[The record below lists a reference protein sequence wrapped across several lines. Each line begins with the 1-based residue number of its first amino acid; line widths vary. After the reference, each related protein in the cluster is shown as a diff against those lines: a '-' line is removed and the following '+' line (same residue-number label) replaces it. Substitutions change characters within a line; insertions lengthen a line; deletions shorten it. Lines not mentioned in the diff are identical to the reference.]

1 MARATQTPPEDSQL
15 APNGLS
21 RDMMDKVNAG
31 ALAKRVFWPATI
43 IMAAFIGWVL
53 SVPDT
58 AQEIFSDL
66 QAKVIGYFGWYYV
79 ALVAFFVIFALYVG
93 FSRLGDV
100 KIGND
105 DDEPDFSF
113 MTWLSFLFAA
123 GMGIGLVFYGA
134 SEPLMH
140 YINPRPGVSG
150 NDAQVAQAA
159 MSQSFL
165 HWGLHPWAIYVI
177 VGLALAYATHRQGL
191 PLSIRYALKPIFG
204 KRVEGSWGDT
214 IDVIALVGTLF
225 GVATSMG
232 LGVMQIASGLGYM
245 NIDANTQLGYITIIG
260 VLTVVTLIS
269 VVTGLEKGMKILS
282 NGNLILAAIV
292 CIFVLI
298 AGPTIFIFRE
308 FVASIGSYMQNFIA
322 LTFNTLALYGD
333 EGQQFQ
339 AAWTTFYWG
348 WWISWSPFVGMF
360 IARVSKGRTV
370 REFVLGVLLAP
381 SLISF
386 FWFTVMGGSA
396 LYRQLFQ
403 GGGLLEA
410 DGSADAENIL
420 FRMLENLPAS
430 GALIVGAVLLI
441 IVFFVTSADSGA
453 LVLGMISTHGSPEPK
468 TWIRVFWTIVAGFA
482 AVALL
487 LAGGTESLSTI
498 QTVAILTALPFSVV
512 ILLMCASLFKTLHYE
527 HQLIVRAQRR
537 QARQE
542 ITHAVSNHVADN
554 IDEMVASEVKSSVT
568 QAVEEKVEAAVDAAV
583 ADVVEEKVE
592 AAVEGAVADVVDEK
606 VEAAVEDAVADVD
619 ARVDKVVSQ
628 VNLNMAAIEQ
638 ISDTQAQRILSAE
651 DIAHDKVA
659 KSVQTEKQPKF
670 QAPWKKH

>member
-1 MARATQTPPEDSQL
+1 MARDIKAPPGDAGL
-15 APNGLS
+15 TPNGLS
-21 RDMMDKVNAG
+21 QEMMDKVEAG
-31 ALAKRVFWPATI
+31 SLAKRVFWPAAI

-53 SVPDT
+53 LFPTS
-58 AQEIFSDL
+58 AQEIFSNL
-66 QAKVIGYFGWYYV
+66 QTQVIGYFGWYYV

-105 DDEPDFSF
+105 DDEPDFGF

-140 YINPRPGVSG
+140 YVNPRPGVSG

-204 KRVEGSWGDT
+204 KKVEGGWGDA
-214 IDVIALVGTLF
+214 IDVVALVGTLF

-232 LGVMQIASGLGYM
+232 LGVMQIAAGLGYM
-245 NIDANTQLGYITIIG
+245 NIDANTQLGYVIIIA
-260 VLTVVTLIS
+260 VLTVVTLVS
-269 VVTGLEKGMKILS
+269 VVTGLEKGMKWLS

-292 CIFVLI
+292 CLFVLV

-308 FVASIGSYMQNFIA
+308 FVAAIGNYAQNFIS

-333 EGQQFQ
+333 EGQKFQ
-339 AAWTTFYWG
+339 ASWTTFYWG

-396 LYRQLFQ
+396 LYQELFTDKPS
-403 GGGLLEA
+403 LLEA
-410 DGSADAENIL
+410 DGSAVAEHIL
-420 FRMLENLPAS
+420 FNMLSNMPGS
-430 GALIVGAVLLI
+430 VALIAGSVLLI
-441 IVFFVTSADSGA
+441 IIFFVTSADSGA

-468 TWIRVFWTIVAGFA
+468 TWIRVFWTLVAGA
-482 AVALL
+482 ASVALL
-487 LAGGTESLSTI
+487 LAGGAESLTTI

-512 ILLMCASLFKTLHYE
+512 ILLMCASLTKTLRHE
-527 HQLIVRAQRR
+527 HQLIVRGQRR

-542 ITHAVSNHVADN
+542 IERAVHSRVTDN
-554 IDEMVASEVKSSVT
+554 IDEMVATEVKSSVSSVVD
-568 QAVEEKVEAAVDAAV
+568 ARVEAAVDEAV
-583 ADVVEEKVE
+583 AEMVEERVE
-592 AAVEGAVADVVDEK
+592 AAVS
-606 VEAAVEDAVADVD
+606 DVD
-619 ARVDKVVSQ
+619 SRVDRVVNQ
-628 VNLNMAAIEQ
+628 VNLHSVAIEQ
-638 ISDTQAQRILSAE
+638 MTDTQAQRSLTQEEVEA
-651 DIAHDKVA
+651 DRVA
-659 KSVQTEKQPKF
+659 KKPSAS
-670 QAPWKKH
+670 APWKKK

>member
-1 MARATQTPPEDSQL
+1 MARDIKAPPGDAGL

-21 RDMMDKVNAG
+21 QEMMDKVEAG
-31 ALAKRVFWPATI
+31 SLAKRVFWPAAI

-53 SVPDT
+53 LFPTS
-58 AQEIFSDL
+58 AQEIFSNL
-66 QAKVIGYFGWYYV
+66 QTQVIGYFGWYYV

-105 DDEPDFSF
+105 DDEPDFGF

-140 YINPRPGVSG
+140 YVNPRPGVSG

-204 KRVEGSWGDT
+204 KKVEGGWGDA
-214 IDVIALVGTLF
+214 IDVVALVGTLF

-232 LGVMQIASGLGYM
+232 LGVMQIAAGLGYI
-245 NIDANTQLGYITIIG
+245 NIDANTQLGYVIIIA
-260 VLTVVTLIS
+260 VLTVVTLVS
-269 VVTGLEKGMKILS
+269 VVTGLEKGMKWLS
-282 NGNLILAAIV
+282 NGNLILAAVV
-292 CIFVLI
+292 CLFVLV

-308 FVASIGSYMQNFIA
+308 FVSAIGNYAQNFIS

-333 EGQQFQ
+333 EGQKFQ
-339 AAWTTFYWG
+339 ATWTTFYWG

-396 LYRQLFQ
+396 LYQELFTDKPS
-403 GGGLLEA
+403 LLEA
-410 DGSADAENIL
+410 DGSAVAEHIL
-420 FRMLENLPAS
+420 FNMLGNMPGS
-430 GALIVGAVLLI
+430 VALTIGSVLLI
-441 IVFFVTSADSGA
+441 IIFFVTSADSGA

-468 TWIRVFWTIVAGFA
+468 TWIRVFWTLVAGA
-482 AVALL
+482 ASVALL
-487 LAGGTESLSTI
+487 LAGGAESLTTI

-512 ILLMCASLFKTLHYE
+512 ILLMCASLTKTLRHE
-527 HQLIVRAQRR
+527 HQLIVRGQRR

-542 ITHAVSNHVADN
+542 IERAVHSRVSDN
-554 IDEMVASEVKSSVT
+554 IDEMVATEVKSSVLSVVD
-568 QAVEEKVEAAVDAAV
+568 ARVEAAVDEAV
-583 ADVVEEKVE
+583 AEMVEERVE
-592 AAVEGAVADVVDEK
+592 AAVS
-606 VEAAVEDAVADVD
+606 DVD
-619 ARVDKVVSQ
+619 SRVDRVVNQ
-628 VNLNMAAIEQ
+628 VNLHSVAIEQ
-638 ISDTQAQRILSAE
+638 MTDTQAQRSFTQEEVEA
-651 DIAHDKVA
+651 DRAA
-659 KSVQTEKQPKF
+659 KKPGTS
-670 QAPWKKH
+670 APWKK

>member
-1 MARATQTPPEDSQL
+1 MALDAKTPPGADSTRVVS
-15 APNGLS
+15 NGLS
-21 RDMMDKVNAG
+21 PEMMDKVNSG
-31 ALAKRVFWPATI
+31 SLARRVFWPATV
-43 IMAAFIGWVL
+43 IMVAFIGWVL
-53 SVPDT
+53 LMPDT

-66 QAKVIGYFGWYYV
+66 QSKVIGYFGWYYV

-100 KIGND
+100 KIGHD

-113 MTWLSFLFAA
+113 LTWLSFLFAA

-140 YINPRPGVSG
+140 YVSPRPGVTG
-150 NDAQVAQAA
+150 NEAQVAQAA

-191 PLSIRYALKPIFG
+191 PLSMRYALKPIFG
-204 KRVEGSWGDT
+204 KKIEGGWGDT
-214 IDVIALVGTLF
+214 IDVVALVGTLF

-232 LGVMQIASGLGYM
+232 LGVMQIAAGLGYM
-245 NIDANTQLGYITIIG
+245 NIDANTQLGYVLIIA

-282 NGNLILAAIV
+282 NSNLMLAAII

-298 AGPTIFIFRE
+298 AGPTLFIFRE
-308 FVASIGSYMQNFIA
+308 FVASIGAYAQNFIS

-370 REFVLGVLLAP
+370 REFVLGVLLVP

-396 LYRQLFQ
+396 LYNELFTDNPT
-403 GGGLLEA
+403 LLEE
-410 DGSADAENIL
+410 DGSAVAENIL
-420 FRMLENLPAS
+420 FNMLGNLP
-430 GALIVGAVLLI
+430 GGTALIIGCVLLI

-468 TWIRVFWTIVAGFA
+468 TWIRVFWTLVAGFA

-487 LAGGTESLSTI
+487 LAGGSESLSTI

-512 ILLMCASLFKTLHYE
+512 ILLMCASLGRTLSEE
-527 HQLIVRAQRR
+527 HRLIVRAQRR
-537 QARQE
+537 QTRRE
-542 ITHAVSNHVADN
+542 IERAVSNN
-554 IDEMVASEVKSSVT
+554 IDEMVASEVKSSVGK
-568 QAVEEKVEAAVDAAV
+568 AVDARVEAAVDAAV
-583 ADVVEEKVE
+583 
-592 AAVEGAVADVVDEK
+592 
-606 VEAAVEDAVADVD
+606 EDAVSDAVSDAVEARMDEFSEQVD
-619 ARVDKVVSQ
+619 GIAKQ
-628 VNLNMAAIEQ
+628 VNLNHEAIQQLTDTAAQRVITPEE
-638 ISDTQAQRILSAE
+638 IAADKAAKTQAASPVDGKAKGYKMPW
-651 DIAHDKVA
+651 DK
-659 KSVQTEKQPKF
+659 
-670 QAPWKKH
+670 KK

>member
-1 MARATQTPPEDSQL
+1 MARDIKAPPGDAGL

-21 RDMMDKVNAG
+21 QEMMDKVEAG
-31 ALAKRVFWPATI
+31 SLAKRVFWPAAI

-53 SVPDT
+53 LFPTS
-58 AQEIFSDL
+58 AQEIFSNL
-66 QAKVIGYFGWYYV
+66 QTQVIGYFGWYYV

-105 DDEPDFSF
+105 DDEPDFGF

-140 YINPRPGVSG
+140 YVNPRPGVSG

-204 KRVEGSWGDT
+204 KKVEGGWGDA
-214 IDVIALVGTLF
+214 IDVVALVGTLF

-232 LGVMQIASGLGYM
+232 LGVMQIAAGLGYI
-245 NIDANTQLGYITIIG
+245 NIDANTQLGYVIIIA
-260 VLTVVTLIS
+260 VLTVVTLVS
-269 VVTGLEKGMKILS
+269 VVTGLEKGMKWLS
-282 NGNLILAAIV
+282 NGNLILAAVV
-292 CIFVLI
+292 CLFVLV

-308 FVASIGSYMQNFIA
+308 FVSAIGNYAQNFIS

-333 EGQQFQ
+333 EGQKFQ
-339 AAWTTFYWG
+339 ATWTTFYWG

-396 LYRQLFQ
+396 LYQELFTDKPS
-403 GGGLLEA
+403 LLEA
-410 DGSADAENIL
+410 DGSAVAEHIL
-420 FRMLENLPAS
+420 FNMLGNMPGS
-430 GALIVGAVLLI
+430 VALTIGSVLLI
-441 IVFFVTSADSGA
+441 IIFFVTSADSGA

-468 TWIRVFWTIVAGFA
+468 TWIRVFWTLVAGA
-482 AVALL
+482 ASVALL
-487 LAGGTESLSTI
+487 LAGGAESLTTI

-512 ILLMCASLFKTLHYE
+512 ILLMCASLTKTLRHE
-527 HQLIVRAQRR
+527 HQLIVRGQRR

-542 ITHAVSNHVADN
+542 IERAVHSRVSEN
-554 IDEMVASEVKSSVT
+554 IDEMVATEVKSSVSSVVD
-568 QAVEEKVEAAVDAAV
+568 ARVEAAVDEAV
-583 ADVVEEKVE
+583 AEMVEERVE
-592 AAVEGAVADVVDEK
+592 AAVS
-606 VEAAVEDAVADVD
+606 DVD
-619 ARVDKVVSQ
+619 SRVDRVINQ
-628 VNLNMAAIEQ
+628 VNLHSVAIEQ
-638 ISDTQAQRILSAE
+638 MTDTQAQRSLTQEEVEA
-651 DIAHDKVA
+651 DRAA
-659 KSVQTEKQPKF
+659 KKPGTS
-670 QAPWKKH
+670 APWKK

>member
-1 MARATQTPPEDSQL
+1 MARDIKAPPGDAGL

-21 RDMMDKVNAG
+21 QEMMDKVEAG
-31 ALAKRVFWPATI
+31 SLAKRVFWPAAI

-53 SVPDT
+53 LFPTS
-58 AQEIFSDL
+58 AQEIFSNL
-66 QAKVIGYFGWYYV
+66 QTQVIGYFGWYYV

-105 DDEPDFSF
+105 DDEPDFGF

-140 YINPRPGVSG
+140 YVNPRPGVSG

-204 KRVEGSWGDT
+204 KKVEGGWGDA
-214 IDVIALVGTLF
+214 IDVVALVGTLF

-232 LGVMQIASGLGYM
+232 LGVMQIAAGLGYI
-245 NIDANTQLGYITIIG
+245 NIDANTQLGYVIIIA
-260 VLTVVTLIS
+260 VLTVVTLVS
-269 VVTGLEKGMKILS
+269 VVTGLEKGMKWLS
-282 NGNLILAAIV
+282 NGNLILAAVV
-292 CIFVLI
+292 CLFVLV

-308 FVASIGSYMQNFIA
+308 FVSAIGNYAQNFIS

-333 EGQQFQ
+333 EGQKFQ
-339 AAWTTFYWG
+339 ATWTTFYWG

-396 LYRQLFQ
+396 LYQELFTDKPS
-403 GGGLLEA
+403 LLEA
-410 DGSADAENIL
+410 DGSAVAEHIL
-420 FRMLENLPAS
+420 FNMLGNMPGS
-430 GALIVGAVLLI
+430 VALTIGSVLLI
-441 IVFFVTSADSGA
+441 IIFFVTSADSGA

-468 TWIRVFWTIVAGFA
+468 TWIRVFWTLVAGA
-482 AVALL
+482 ASVALL
-487 LAGGTESLSTI
+487 LAGGAESLTTI

-512 ILLMCASLFKTLHYE
+512 ILLMCASLTKTLRHE
-527 HQLIVRAQRR
+527 HQLIVRGQRR

-542 ITHAVSNHVADN
+542 IERAVHSRVSDN
-554 IDEMVASEVKSSVT
+554 IDEMVATEVKSSVLSVVD
-568 QAVEEKVEAAVDAAV
+568 ARVEAAVDEAV
-583 ADVVEEKVE
+583 AEMVEERVE
-592 AAVEGAVADVVDEK
+592 AAVS
-606 VEAAVEDAVADVD
+606 DVD
-619 ARVDKVVSQ
+619 SRVDRVVNQ
-628 VNLNMAAIEQ
+628 VNLHSVAIEQ
-638 ISDTQAQRILSAE
+638 MTDTQAQRSLTQEEVEA
-651 DIAHDKVA
+651 DRAA
-659 KSVQTEKQPKF
+659 KKPGTS
-670 QAPWKKH
+670 APWKK

>member
-1 MARATQTPPEDSQL
+1 MARDIKAPLGDAGL

-21 RDMMDKVNAG
+21 KEMMDKVEAG
-31 ALAKRVFWPATI
+31 SLAKRVFWPAAI

-53 SVPDT
+53 LFPTS
-58 AQEIFSDL
+58 AQEIFSNL
-66 QAKVIGYFGWYYV
+66 QTQVIGYFGWYYV

-105 DDEPDFSF
+105 DDEPDFGF

-140 YINPRPGVSG
+140 YVNPRPGVSG
-150 NDAQVAQAA
+150 NEAQVAQAA

-204 KRVEGSWGDT
+204 KKIEGTWGDA
-214 IDVIALVGTLF
+214 IDVVALVGTLF

-232 LGVMQIASGLGYM
+232 LGVMQIAAGLGYM
-245 NIDANTQLGYITIIG
+245 NIDANTQLGYVIIIA
-260 VLTVVTLIS
+260 VLTVVTLVS

-292 CIFVLI
+292 CLFVLV

-308 FVASIGSYMQNFIA
+308 FVSAIGNYAQNFIS

-333 EGQQFQ
+333 EGQKFQ
-339 AAWTTFYWG
+339 ATWTTFYWG

-396 LYRQLFQ
+396 LYQELFTDKPS
-403 GGGLLEA
+403 LLEA
-410 DGSADAENIL
+410 DGSAVAEHIL
-420 FRMLENLPAS
+420 FNMLGNMPGS
-430 GALIVGAVLLI
+430 VALIAGSVLLI
-441 IVFFVTSADSGA
+441 IIFFVTSADSGA
-453 LVLGMISTHGSPEPK
+453 LVLGMISTHGAPEPK
-468 TWIRVFWTIVAGFA
+468 TWIRVFWTLVAGA
-482 AVALL
+482 ASVALL
-487 LAGGTESLSTI
+487 LAGGAESLTTI

-512 ILLMCASLFKTLHYE
+512 ILLMCASLTKTLRHE
-527 HQLIVRAQRR
+527 HQLIVRSQRR

-542 ITHAVSNHVADN
+542 IERAISNRVADN
-554 IDEMVASEVKSSVT
+554 IDEMVATEVKSSVT
-568 QAVEEKVEAAVDAAV
+568 SAVDARVEAAVDEVV
-583 ADVVEEKVE
+583 AELVEERVE
-592 AAVEGAVADVVDEK
+592 AAVS
-606 VEAAVEDAVADVD
+606 DVD
-619 ARVDKVVSQ
+619 SRVDRVVNQ
-628 VNLNMAAIEQ
+628 VNLHSVAIEQ
-638 ISDTQAQRILSAE
+638 MTDTQAQRALTQEEVEA
-651 DIAHDKVA
+651 DRVA
-659 KSVQTEKQPKF
+659 KKPSAS
-670 QAPWKKH
+670 APWKKK

>member
-1 MARATQTPPEDSQL
+1 MTRTVKTPPGDL
-15 APNGLS
+15 APNGLT
-21 RDMMDKVNAG
+21 REMMEKVESG
-31 ALAKRVFWPATI
+31 VLAKRVFWPATI
-43 IMAAFIGWVL
+43 IMVAFIGWVL
-53 SVPDT
+53 AMPDT

-66 QAKVIGYFGWYYV
+66 QSTVIGYFGWYYV
-79 ALVAFFVIFALYVG
+79 ALVAFFVVFALYVG

-100 KIGND
+100 KIGSD

-113 MTWLSFLFAA
+113 LTWLSFLFAA

-140 YINPRPGVSG
+140 YVSPRPGVGG
-150 NDAQVAQAA
+150 NEAQVAQAA

-204 KRVEGSWGDT
+204 KRIEGGWGDV

-232 LGVMQIASGLGYM
+232 LGVMQIAAGLGYM
-245 NIDANTQLGYITIIG
+245 NIDANTQLGYVAIIA

-282 NGNLILAAIV
+282 NGNLILAAVV
-292 CIFVLI
+292 CIFVLLV
-298 AGPTIFIFRE
+298 GPTLFIFRE
-308 FVASIGSYMQNFIA
+308 FVAAIGAYLQNFIS

-403 GGGLLEA
+403 GGGLLEE
-410 DGSADAENIL
+410 DGSAVAENIL
-420 FRMLENLPAS
+420 FRMLEGMPAS
-430 GALIVGAVLLI
+430 SALIIGAVLLI
-441 IVFFVTSADSGA
+441 IIFFVTSADSGA

-468 TWIRVFWTIVAGFA
+468 TWIRVFWTMVAGLA
-482 AVALL
+482 AVGLL
-487 LAGGTESLSTI
+487 VAGGTDSLTTI
-498 QTVAILTALPFSVV
+498 QTVAILTALPFSAV
-512 ILLMCASLFKTLHYE
+512 ILLMCASLAKTLRHE
-527 HQLIVRAQRR
+527 HNLIVRAQRR
-537 QARQE
+537 QTRRE
-542 ITHAVSNHVADN
+542 IERAISDRVADN
-554 IDEMVASEVKSSVT
+554 IDEMVASEVKTSVSKVVD
-568 QAVEEKVEAAVDAAV
+568 ARVEAAVDAAV
-583 ADVVEEKVE
+583 AD
-592 AAVEGAVADVVDEK
+592 
-606 VEAAVEDAVADVD
+606 AVADVD
-619 ARVDKVVSQ
+619 ARLDKVVNQ
-628 VNLNMAAIEQ
+628 VDLHNVAIEQ
-638 ISDTQAQRILSAE
+638 MTDTQAQRLLTADE
-651 DIAHDKVA
+651 IAADQAA
-659 KSVQTEKQPKF
+659 KTQKDSKF
-670 QAPWKKH
+670 RAPWKKN

>member
-1 MARATQTPPEDSQL
+1 MARDIKAPPGDAGL

-21 RDMMDKVNAG
+21 QEMMDKVEAG
-31 ALAKRVFWPATI
+31 SLAKRVFWPAAI

-53 SVPDT
+53 LFPTS
-58 AQEIFSDL
+58 AQEIFSNL
-66 QAKVIGYFGWYYV
+66 QTQVIGYFGWYYV

-105 DDEPDFSF
+105 DDEPDFGF

-140 YINPRPGVSG
+140 YVNPRPGVSG

-204 KRVEGSWGDT
+204 KKVEGGWGDA
-214 IDVIALVGTLF
+214 IDVVALVGTLF

-232 LGVMQIASGLGYM
+232 LGVMQIAAGLGYI
-245 NIDANTQLGYITIIG
+245 NIDANTQLGYIIIIA
-260 VLTVVTLIS
+260 VLTVVTLVS
-269 VVTGLEKGMKILS
+269 VVTGLEKGMKWLS
-282 NGNLILAAIV
+282 NGNLILAAVV
-292 CIFVLI
+292 CLFVLV

-308 FVASIGSYMQNFIA
+308 FVSAIGNYAQNFIS

-333 EGQQFQ
+333 EGQKFQ
-339 AAWTTFYWG
+339 ATWTTFYWG

-396 LYRQLFQ
+396 LYQELFTDKPS
-403 GGGLLEA
+403 LLEA
-410 DGSADAENIL
+410 DGSAVAEHIL
-420 FRMLENLPAS
+420 FNMLGNMPGS
-430 GALIVGAVLLI
+430 VALTIGSVLLI
-441 IVFFVTSADSGA
+441 IIFFVTSADSGA

-468 TWIRVFWTIVAGFA
+468 TWIRVFWTLVAGA
-482 AVALL
+482 ASVALL
-487 LAGGTESLSTI
+487 LAGGAESLTTI

-512 ILLMCASLFKTLHYE
+512 ILLMCASLTKTLRHE
-527 HQLIVRAQRR
+527 HQLIVRGQRR

-542 ITHAVSNHVADN
+542 IERAVHSRVSDN
-554 IDEMVASEVKSSVT
+554 IDEMVATEVKSSVLSVVD
-568 QAVEEKVEAAVDAAV
+568 ARVEAAVDEAV
-583 ADVVEEKVE
+583 AEMVEERVE
-592 AAVEGAVADVVDEK
+592 AAVS
-606 VEAAVEDAVADVD
+606 DVD
-619 ARVDKVVSQ
+619 SRVDRVVNQ
-628 VNLNMAAIEQ
+628 VNLHSVAIEQ
-638 ISDTQAQRILSAE
+638 MTDTQAQRSLTQEEVEA
-651 DIAHDKVA
+651 DRAA
-659 KSVQTEKQPKF
+659 KKPGTS
-670 QAPWKKH
+670 APWKK

>member
-1 MARATQTPPEDSQL
+1 MARDIKAPPGDAGL

-21 RDMMDKVNAG
+21 QEMMDKVEAG
-31 ALAKRVFWPATI
+31 SLAKRVFWPAAI

-53 SVPDT
+53 LFPTS
-58 AQEIFSDL
+58 AQEIFSNL
-66 QAKVIGYFGWYYV
+66 QTQVIGYFGWYYV

-105 DDEPDFSF
+105 DDEPDFGF

-140 YINPRPGVSG
+140 YVNPRPGVSG

-204 KRVEGSWGDT
+204 KKVEGGWGDA
-214 IDVIALVGTLF
+214 IDVVALVGTLF

-232 LGVMQIASGLGYM
+232 LGVMQIAAGLGYI
-245 NIDANTQLGYITIIG
+245 NIDVNTQLGYVIIIA
-260 VLTVVTLIS
+260 VLTVVTLVS
-269 VVTGLEKGMKILS
+269 VVTGLEKGMKWLS
-282 NGNLILAAIV
+282 NGNLILAAVV
-292 CIFVLI
+292 CLFVLV

-308 FVASIGSYMQNFIA
+308 FVSAIGNYAQNFIS

-333 EGQQFQ
+333 EGQKFQ
-339 AAWTTFYWG
+339 ATWTTFYWG

-396 LYRQLFQ
+396 LYQELFTDKPS
-403 GGGLLEA
+403 LLEA
-410 DGSADAENIL
+410 DGSAVAEHIL
-420 FRMLENLPAS
+420 FNMLGNMPGS
-430 GALIVGAVLLI
+430 VALTIGSVLLI
-441 IVFFVTSADSGA
+441 IIFFVTSADSGA

-468 TWIRVFWTIVAGFA
+468 TWIRVFWTLVAGA
-482 AVALL
+482 ASVALL
-487 LAGGTESLSTI
+487 LAGGAESLTTI

-512 ILLMCASLFKTLHYE
+512 ILLMCASLTKTLRHE
-527 HQLIVRAQRR
+527 HQLIVRGQRR

-542 ITHAVSNHVADN
+542 IERAVHSRVSEN
-554 IDEMVASEVKSSVT
+554 IDEMVATEVKSSVSSVVD
-568 QAVEEKVEAAVDAAV
+568 ARVEAAVDEAV
-583 ADVVEEKVE
+583 AEMVEERVE
-592 AAVEGAVADVVDEK
+592 AAVS
-606 VEAAVEDAVADVD
+606 DVD
-619 ARVDKVVSQ
+619 SRVDRVINQ
-628 VNLNMAAIEQ
+628 VNLHSVAIEQ
-638 ISDTQAQRILSAE
+638 MTDTQAQRSLTQEEVEA
-651 DIAHDKVA
+651 DRAA
-659 KSVQTEKQPKF
+659 KKPGTS
-670 QAPWKKH
+670 APWKK

>member
-1 MARATQTPPEDSQL
+1 MARDIKAPPGDAGL

-21 RDMMDKVNAG
+21 QEMMDKVEAG
-31 ALAKRVFWPATI
+31 SLAKRVFWPAAI

-53 SVPDT
+53 LFPTS
-58 AQEIFSDL
+58 AQEIFSNL
-66 QAKVIGYFGWYYV
+66 QTQVIGYFGWYYV

-105 DDEPDFSF
+105 DDEPDFGF

-140 YINPRPGVSG
+140 YVNPRPGVSG

-204 KRVEGSWGDT
+204 KKVEGGWGDA
-214 IDVIALVGTLF
+214 IDVVALVGTLF

-232 LGVMQIASGLGYM
+232 LGVMQIAAGLGYI
-245 NIDANTQLGYITIIG
+245 NIDANTQLGYVIIIA
-260 VLTVVTLIS
+260 VLTVVTLVS
-269 VVTGLEKGMKILS
+269 VVTGLEKGMKWLS
-282 NGNLILAAIV
+282 NGNLILAAVV
-292 CIFVLI
+292 CLFVLV

-308 FVASIGSYMQNFIA
+308 FVSAIGNYAQNFIS

-333 EGQQFQ
+333 EGQKFQ
-339 AAWTTFYWG
+339 ATWTTFYWG

-396 LYRQLFQ
+396 LYQELFTDKPS
-403 GGGLLEA
+403 LLEA
-410 DGSADAENIL
+410 DGSAVAEHIL
-420 FRMLENLPAS
+420 FNMLGNMPGS
-430 GALIVGAVLLI
+430 VALTIGSVLLI
-441 IVFFVTSADSGA
+441 IIFFVTSADSGA

-468 TWIRVFWTIVAGFA
+468 TWIRVFWTLVAGA
-482 AVALL
+482 ASVALL
-487 LAGGTESLSTI
+487 LAGGAESLTTI

-512 ILLMCASLFKTLHYE
+512 ILLMCASLTKTLRHE
-527 HQLIVRAQRR
+527 HQLIVRGQRR

-542 ITHAVSNHVADN
+542 IERAVHSRVSDN
-554 IDEMVASEVKSSVT
+554 IDEMVATEVKSSVLSVVD
-568 QAVEEKVEAAVDAAV
+568 ARVEAAVDEAV
-583 ADVVEEKVE
+583 AEMVEKRVE
-592 AAVEGAVADVVDEK
+592 AAVS
-606 VEAAVEDAVADVD
+606 DVD
-619 ARVDKVVSQ
+619 SRVDRVVNQ
-628 VNLNMAAIEQ
+628 VNLHSVAIEQ
-638 ISDTQAQRILSAE
+638 MTDTQAQRSLTQEEVEA
-651 DIAHDKVA
+651 DRAA
-659 KSVQTEKQPKF
+659 KKPGTS
-670 QAPWKKH
+670 APWKK

>member
-1 MARATQTPPEDSQL
+1 MARDIKAPPGDAGL

-21 RDMMDKVNAG
+21 QEMMDKVEAG
-31 ALAKRVFWPATI
+31 SLAKRVFWPAAI

-53 SVPDT
+53 LFPTS
-58 AQEIFSDL
+58 AQEIFSNL
-66 QAKVIGYFGWYYV
+66 QTQVIGYFGWYYV

-105 DDEPDFSF
+105 DDEPDFGF

-140 YINPRPGVSG
+140 YVNPRPGVSG

-204 KRVEGSWGDT
+204 KKVEGGWGDA
-214 IDVIALVGTLF
+214 IDVVALVGTLF

-232 LGVMQIASGLGYM
+232 LGVMQIAAGLGYI
-245 NIDANTQLGYITIIG
+245 NIDANTQLGYVIIIA
-260 VLTVVTLIS
+260 VLTVVTLVS
-269 VVTGLEKGMKILS
+269 VVTGLEKGMKWLS
-282 NGNLILAAIV
+282 NGNLILAAVV
-292 CIFVLI
+292 CLFVLV

-308 FVASIGSYMQNFIA
+308 FVSAIGDYAQNFIS

-333 EGQQFQ
+333 EGQKFQ
-339 AAWTTFYWG
+339 ATWTTFYWG

-396 LYRQLFQ
+396 LYQELFTDKPS
-403 GGGLLEA
+403 LLEA
-410 DGSADAENIL
+410 DGSAVAEHIL
-420 FRMLENLPAS
+420 FNMLGNMPGS
-430 GALIVGAVLLI
+430 VALTIGSVLLI
-441 IVFFVTSADSGA
+441 IIFFVTSADSGA

-468 TWIRVFWTIVAGFA
+468 TWIRVFWTLVAGA
-482 AVALL
+482 ASVALL
-487 LAGGTESLSTI
+487 LAGGAESLTTI

-512 ILLMCASLFKTLHYE
+512 ILLMCASLTKTLRHE
-527 HQLIVRAQRR
+527 HQLIVRGQRR

-542 ITHAVSNHVADN
+542 IERAVHSRVSDN
-554 IDEMVASEVKSSVT
+554 IDEMVATEVKSSVLSVVD
-568 QAVEEKVEAAVDAAV
+568 ARVEAAVDEAV
-583 ADVVEEKVE
+583 AEMVEERVE
-592 AAVEGAVADVVDEK
+592 AAVS
-606 VEAAVEDAVADVD
+606 DVD
-619 ARVDKVVSQ
+619 SRVDRVVNQ
-628 VNLNMAAIEQ
+628 VNLHSVAIEQ
-638 ISDTQAQRILSAE
+638 MTDTQAQRSLTQEEVEA
-651 DIAHDKVA
+651 DRAA
-659 KSVQTEKQPKF
+659 KKPGTS
-670 QAPWKKH
+670 APWKK

>member
-1 MARATQTPPEDSQL
+1 MARDIKAPPGDAGL

-21 RDMMDKVNAG
+21 QEMMDKVEAG
-31 ALAKRVFWPATI
+31 SLAKRVFWPAAI

-53 SVPDT
+53 LFPTS
-58 AQEIFSDL
+58 AQEIFSNL
-66 QAKVIGYFGWYYV
+66 QTQVIGYFGWYYV

-105 DDEPDFSF
+105 DDEPDFGF

-140 YINPRPGVSG
+140 YVNPRPGVSG

-204 KRVEGSWGDT
+204 KKVEGGWGDA
-214 IDVIALVGTLF
+214 IDVVALVGTLF

-232 LGVMQIASGLGYM
+232 LGVMQIAAGLGYI
-245 NIDANTQLGYITIIG
+245 NIDANTQLGYVIIIA
-260 VLTVVTLIS
+260 VLTVVTLVS
-269 VVTGLEKGMKILS
+269 VVTGLEKGMKWLS
-282 NGNLILAAIV
+282 NGNLILAAVV
-292 CIFVLI
+292 CLFVLV

-308 FVASIGSYMQNFIA
+308 FVSAIGDYAQNFIS

-333 EGQQFQ
+333 EGQKFQ
-339 AAWTTFYWG
+339 ATWTTFYWG

-370 REFVLGVLLAP
+370 REFILGVLLAP

-396 LYRQLFQ
+396 LYQELFTDKPS
-403 GGGLLEA
+403 LLEA
-410 DGSADAENIL
+410 DGSAVAEHIL
-420 FRMLENLPAS
+420 FNMLGNMPGS
-430 GALIVGAVLLI
+430 VALTIGSVLLI
-441 IVFFVTSADSGA
+441 IIFFVTSADSGA
-453 LVLGMISTHGSPEPK
+453 LVLGMISTHGSPEPR
-468 TWIRVFWTIVAGFA
+468 TWIRVFWTLVAGA
-482 AVALL
+482 TSVALL
-487 LAGGTESLSTI
+487 LAGGAESLTTI

-512 ILLMCASLFKTLHYE
+512 ILLMCASLTKTLRHE
-527 HQLIVRAQRR
+527 HQLIVRGQRR

-542 ITHAVSNHVADN
+542 IERAVHSRVSDN
-554 IDEMVASEVKSSVT
+554 IDEMVATEVKSSVSSVVD
-568 QAVEEKVEAAVDAAV
+568 ARVEAAVDEAV
-583 ADVVEEKVE
+583 AEMVEERVE
-592 AAVEGAVADVVDEK
+592 AAVS
-606 VEAAVEDAVADVD
+606 DVD
-619 ARVDKVVSQ
+619 SRVDRVVNQ
-628 VNLNMAAIEQ
+628 VNLHSVAIEQ
-638 ISDTQAQRILSAE
+638 MTDTQAQRSLTQEEVEA
-651 DIAHDKVA
+651 DRAA
-659 KSVQTEKQPKF
+659 KKPGTS
-670 QAPWKKH
+670 APWKK

>member
-1 MARATQTPPEDSQL
+1 MARDIKAPPGDAGL

-21 RDMMDKVNAG
+21 KEMMDKVEAG
-31 ALAKRVFWPATI
+31 SLAKRVFWPAAI

-53 SVPDT
+53 LFPTS
-58 AQEIFSDL
+58 AQEIFSNL
-66 QAKVIGYFGWYYV
+66 QTQVIGYFGWYYV

-105 DDEPDFSF
+105 DDEPDFGF

-140 YINPRPGVSG
+140 YVNPRPGVSG

-204 KRVEGSWGDT
+204 KKVEGGWGDA
-214 IDVIALVGTLF
+214 IDVVALVGTLF

-232 LGVMQIASGLGYM
+232 LGVMQIAAGLGYM
-245 NIDANTQLGYITIIG
+245 NIDANTKLGYVIIIA
-260 VLTVVTLIS
+260 VLTVVTLVS
-269 VVTGLEKGMKILS
+269 VVTGLEKGMKWLS
-282 NGNLILAAIV
+282 NGNLILAAVV
-292 CIFVLI
+292 CLFVLV

-308 FVASIGSYMQNFIA
+308 FVSAIGNYAQNFIS

-333 EGQQFQ
+333 EGQKFQ
-339 AAWTTFYWG
+339 ATWTTFYWG

-396 LYRQLFQ
+396 LYQELFTDKPS
-403 GGGLLEA
+403 LLEA
-410 DGSADAENIL
+410 DGSAVAEHIL
-420 FRMLENLPAS
+420 FNMLGNMPGS
-430 GALIVGAVLLI
+430 VALTIGSVLLI
-441 IVFFVTSADSGA
+441 IIFFVTSADSGA

-468 TWIRVFWTIVAGFA
+468 TWIRVFWTLVAGA
-482 AVALL
+482 ASVALL
-487 LAGGTESLSTI
+487 LAGGAESLTTI

-512 ILLMCASLFKTLHYE
+512 ILLMCASLTKTLRHE
-527 HQLIVRAQRR
+527 HQLIVRGQRR

-542 ITHAVSNHVADN
+542 IERAVHSRVSDN
-554 IDEMVASEVKSSVT
+554 IDEIVATEVKSSVSSVVD
-568 QAVEEKVEAAVDAAV
+568 ARVEAAVDEAV
-583 ADVVEEKVE
+583 AEIVEERVE
-592 AAVEGAVADVVDEK
+592 AAVSDVES
-606 VEAAVEDAVADVD
+606 
-619 ARVDKVVSQ
+619 RVDRVVNQ
-628 VNLNMAAIEQ
+628 VNLHSVAIEQ
-638 ISDTQAQRILSAE
+638 MTDTQAQRSLTQEEVEA
-651 DIAHDKVA
+651 DRTA
-659 KSVQTEKQPKF
+659 KKPGTS
-670 QAPWKKH
+670 APWKK

>member
-1 MARATQTPPEDSQL
+1 MARDIKAPPGDAGL

-21 RDMMDKVNAG
+21 QEMMDKVEAG
-31 ALAKRVFWPATI
+31 SLAKRVFWPAAI

-53 SVPDT
+53 LFPTS
-58 AQEIFSDL
+58 AQEIFSNL
-66 QAKVIGYFGWYYV
+66 QTQVIGYFGWYYV

-105 DDEPDFSF
+105 DDEPDFGF

-140 YINPRPGVSG
+140 YVNPRPGVSG

-204 KRVEGSWGDT
+204 KKVEGGWGDA
-214 IDVIALVGTLF
+214 IDVVALVGTLF

-232 LGVMQIASGLGYM
+232 LGVMQIAAGLGYI
-245 NIDANTQLGYITIIG
+245 NIDANTQLGYVIIIA
-260 VLTVVTLIS
+260 VLTVVTLVS
-269 VVTGLEKGMKILS
+269 VVTGLEKGMKWLS
-282 NGNLILAAIV
+282 NGNLILAAVV
-292 CIFVLI
+292 CLFVLV

-308 FVASIGSYMQNFIA
+308 FVSAIGNYAQNFIS

-333 EGQQFQ
+333 EGQKFQ
-339 AAWTTFYWG
+339 ATWTTFYWG

-396 LYRQLFQ
+396 LYQELFTDKPS
-403 GGGLLEA
+403 LLEA
-410 DGSADAENIL
+410 DGSAVAEHIL
-420 FRMLENLPAS
+420 FNMLGNMPGS
-430 GALIVGAVLLI
+430 VALTIGSVLLI
-441 IVFFVTSADSGA
+441 IIFFVTSADSGA

-468 TWIRVFWTIVAGFA
+468 TWIRVFWTLVAGA
-482 AVALL
+482 ASVALL
-487 LAGGTESLSTI
+487 LAGGAESLTTI

-512 ILLMCASLFKTLHYE
+512 ILLMCASLTKTLRHE
-527 HQLIVRAQRR
+527 HQLIVRGQRR

-542 ITHAVSNHVADN
+542 IERAVHSRVSDN
-554 IDEMVASEVKSSVT
+554 IDEMVATEVKSSVLSVVD
-568 QAVEEKVEAAVDAAV
+568 ARVEAAVDEAV
-583 ADVVEEKVE
+583 AEMVEERVE
-592 AAVEGAVADVVDEK
+592 AAVSDVDSRVDRVVD
-606 VEAAVEDAVADVD
+606 
-619 ARVDKVVSQ
+619 Q
-628 VNLNMAAIEQ
+628 VNLHSVAIEQ
-638 ISDTQAQRILSAE
+638 MTDTQAQRSLTQEEVEA
-651 DIAHDKVA
+651 DRAA
-659 KSVQTEKQPKF
+659 KKPGTS
-670 QAPWKKH
+670 APWKK

>member
-1 MARATQTPPEDSQL
+1 MARDIKAPPGDAGL

-21 RDMMDKVNAG
+21 QEMMDKVEAG
-31 ALAKRVFWPATI
+31 SLAKRVFWPAAI

-53 SVPDT
+53 LFPTS
-58 AQEIFSDL
+58 AQEIFSNL
-66 QAKVIGYFGWYYV
+66 QTQVIGYFGWYYV

-105 DDEPDFSF
+105 DDEPDFGF

-140 YINPRPGVSG
+140 YVNPRPGVSG

-204 KRVEGSWGDT
+204 KKVEGGWGDA
-214 IDVIALVGTLF
+214 IDVVALVGTLF

-232 LGVMQIASGLGYM
+232 LGVMQIAAGLGYM
-245 NIDANTQLGYITIIG
+245 NIDANTKLGYVIIIA
-260 VLTVVTLIS
+260 VLTVVTLVS
-269 VVTGLEKGMKILS
+269 VVTGLEKGMKWLS
-282 NGNLILAAIV
+282 NGNLILAAVV
-292 CIFVLI
+292 CLFVLV

-308 FVASIGSYMQNFIA
+308 FVSAIGNYAQNFIS

-333 EGQQFQ
+333 EGQKFQ
-339 AAWTTFYWG
+339 ATWTTFYWG

-396 LYRQLFQ
+396 LYQELFTDKPS
-403 GGGLLEA
+403 LLEA
-410 DGSADAENIL
+410 DGSAVAEHIL
-420 FRMLENLPAS
+420 FNMLGNMPGS
-430 GALIVGAVLLI
+430 VALTIGSVLLI
-441 IVFFVTSADSGA
+441 IIFFVTSADSGA

-468 TWIRVFWTIVAGFA
+468 TWIRVFWTLVAGA
-482 AVALL
+482 ASVALL
-487 LAGGTESLSTI
+487 LAGGAESLTTI

-512 ILLMCASLFKTLHYE
+512 ILLMCASLTKTLRHE
-527 HQLIVRAQRR
+527 HQLIVRGQRR

-542 ITHAVSNHVADN
+542 IERAVHSRVSDN
-554 IDEMVASEVKSSVT
+554 IDEIVATEVKSSVSSVVD
-568 QAVEEKVEAAVDAAV
+568 ARVEAAVDEAV
-583 ADVVEEKVE
+583 AEIVEERVE
-592 AAVEGAVADVVDEK
+592 AAVSDVES
-606 VEAAVEDAVADVD
+606 
-619 ARVDKVVSQ
+619 RVDRVVNQ
-628 VNLNMAAIEQ
+628 VNLHSVAIEQ
-638 ISDTQAQRILSAE
+638 MTDTQAQRSLTQEEVEA
-651 DIAHDKVA
+651 DRTA
-659 KSVQTEKQPKF
+659 KKPGTS
-670 QAPWKKH
+670 APWKK

>member
-1 MARATQTPPEDSQL
+1 
-15 APNGLS
+15 
-21 RDMMDKVNAG
+21 MMDKVEAG
-31 ALAKRVFWPATI
+31 SLAKRVFWPAAI

-53 SVPDT
+53 LFPTS
-58 AQEIFSDL
+58 AQEIFSNL
-66 QAKVIGYFGWYYV
+66 QTQVIGYFGWYYV

-105 DDEPDFSF
+105 DDEPDFGF

-140 YINPRPGVSG
+140 YVNPRPGVSG

-204 KRVEGSWGDT
+204 KKVEGGWGDA
-214 IDVIALVGTLF
+214 IDVVALVGTLF

-232 LGVMQIASGLGYM
+232 LGVMQIAAGLGYM
-245 NIDANTQLGYITIIG
+245 NIDANTKLGYVIIIA
-260 VLTVVTLIS
+260 VLTVVTLVS
-269 VVTGLEKGMKILS
+269 VVTGLEKGMKWLS
-282 NGNLILAAIV
+282 NGNLILAAVV
-292 CIFVLI
+292 CLFVLV

-308 FVASIGSYMQNFIA
+308 FVSAIGNYAQNFIS

-333 EGQQFQ
+333 EGQKFQ
-339 AAWTTFYWG
+339 ATWTTFYWG

-396 LYRQLFQ
+396 LYQELFTDKPS
-403 GGGLLEA
+403 LLEA
-410 DGSADAENIL
+410 DGSAVAEHIL
-420 FRMLENLPAS
+420 FNMLGNMPGS
-430 GALIVGAVLLI
+430 VALTIGSVLLI
-441 IVFFVTSADSGA
+441 IIFFVTSADSGA

-468 TWIRVFWTIVAGFA
+468 TWIRVFWTLVAGA
-482 AVALL
+482 ASVALL
-487 LAGGTESLSTI
+487 LAGGAESLTTI

-512 ILLMCASLFKTLHYE
+512 ILLMCASLTKTLRHE
-527 HQLIVRAQRR
+527 HQLIVRGQRR

-542 ITHAVSNHVADN
+542 IERAVHSRVSDN
-554 IDEMVASEVKSSVT
+554 IDEIVATEVKSSVSSVVD
-568 QAVEEKVEAAVDAAV
+568 ARVEAAVDEAV
-583 ADVVEEKVE
+583 AEIVEERVE
-592 AAVEGAVADVVDEK
+592 AAVSDVES
-606 VEAAVEDAVADVD
+606 
-619 ARVDKVVSQ
+619 RVDRVVNQ
-628 VNLNMAAIEQ
+628 VNLHSVAIEQ
-638 ISDTQAQRILSAE
+638 MTDTQAQRSLTQEEVEA
-651 DIAHDKVA
+651 DRTA
-659 KSVQTEKQPKF
+659 KKPGTS
-670 QAPWKKH
+670 APWKK

>member
-1 MARATQTPPEDSQL
+1 MARDIKAPPGDAGL

-21 RDMMDKVNAG
+21 QEMMDKVEAG
-31 ALAKRVFWPATI
+31 SLAKRVFWPAAI

-53 SVPDT
+53 LFPTS
-58 AQEIFSDL
+58 AQEIFSNL
-66 QAKVIGYFGWYYV
+66 QTQVIGYFGWYYV

-105 DDEPDFSF
+105 DDEPDFGF

-140 YINPRPGVSG
+140 YVNPRPGVSG

-204 KRVEGSWGDT
+204 KKVEGGWGDA
-214 IDVIALVGTLF
+214 IDVVALVGTLF

-232 LGVMQIASGLGYM
+232 LGVMQIAAGLGYI
-245 NIDANTQLGYITIIG
+245 NIDANTQLGYVIIIA
-260 VLTVVTLIS
+260 VLTVVTLVS
-269 VVTGLEKGMKILS
+269 VVTGLEKGMKWLS
-282 NGNLILAAIV
+282 NGNLILAAVV
-292 CIFVLI
+292 CLFVLV

-308 FVASIGSYMQNFIA
+308 FVSAIGNYAQNFIS

-333 EGQQFQ
+333 EGQKFQ
-339 AAWTTFYWG
+339 ATWTTFYWG

-396 LYRQLFQ
+396 LYQELFTDKPS
-403 GGGLLEA
+403 LLEA
-410 DGSADAENIL
+410 DGSAVAEHIL
-420 FRMLENLPAS
+420 FNMLGNMPGS
-430 GALIVGAVLLI
+430 VALTIGSVLLI
-441 IVFFVTSADSGA
+441 IIFFVTSADSGA

-468 TWIRVFWTIVAGFA
+468 TWIRVFWTLVAGA
-482 AVALL
+482 TSVALL
-487 LAGGTESLSTI
+487 LAGGAESLTTI

-512 ILLMCASLFKTLHYE
+512 ILLMCASLTKTLRHE
-527 HQLIVRAQRR
+527 HQLIVRGQRR

-542 ITHAVSNHVADN
+542 IERAVHSRVSDN
-554 IDEMVASEVKSSVT
+554 IDEMVAAEVKSSVLSVVD
-568 QAVEEKVEAAVDAAV
+568 ARVEAAVDEAV
-583 ADVVEEKVE
+583 AEMVEERVE
-592 AAVEGAVADVVDEK
+592 AAVS
-606 VEAAVEDAVADVD
+606 DVD
-619 ARVDKVVSQ
+619 SRVDRVVNQ
-628 VNLNMAAIEQ
+628 VNLHGVAIEQ
-638 ISDTQAQRILSAE
+638 MTDTQAQRSLTQEEVEA
-651 DIAHDKVA
+651 DRAA
-659 KSVQTEKQPKF
+659 KKPGTS
-670 QAPWKKH
+670 APWKK

>member
-1 MARATQTPPEDSQL
+1 MARDIKAPPGDAGL

-21 RDMMDKVNAG
+21 QEMMDKVEAG
-31 ALAKRVFWPATI
+31 SLAKRVFWPAAI

-53 SVPDT
+53 LFPTS
-58 AQEIFSDL
+58 AQEIFSNL
-66 QAKVIGYFGWYYV
+66 QTQVIGYFGWYYV

-105 DDEPDFSF
+105 DDEPDFGF

-140 YINPRPGVSG
+140 YVNPRPGVSG

-204 KRVEGSWGDT
+204 KKVEGGWGDA
-214 IDVIALVGTLF
+214 IDVVALVGTLF

-232 LGVMQIASGLGYM
+232 LGVMQIAAGLGYI
-245 NIDANTQLGYITIIG
+245 NIDVNTQLGYVIIIA
-260 VLTVVTLIS
+260 VLTVVTLVS
-269 VVTGLEKGMKILS
+269 VVTGLEKGMKWLS
-282 NGNLILAAIV
+282 NGNLILAAVV
-292 CIFVLI
+292 CLFVLV

-308 FVASIGSYMQNFIA
+308 FVSAIGNYAQNFIS

-333 EGQQFQ
+333 EGQKFQ
-339 AAWTTFYWG
+339 ATWTTFYWG

-396 LYRQLFQ
+396 LYQELFTDKPS
-403 GGGLLEA
+403 LLEA
-410 DGSADAENIL
+410 DGSAVAEHIL
-420 FRMLENLPAS
+420 FNMLGNMPGS
-430 GALIVGAVLLI
+430 VALTIGSVLLI
-441 IVFFVTSADSGA
+441 IIFFVTSADSGA

-468 TWIRVFWTIVAGFA
+468 TWIRVFWTLVAGA
-482 AVALL
+482 ASVALL
-487 LAGGTESLSTI
+487 LAGGAESLTTI

-512 ILLMCASLFKTLHYE
+512 ILLMCASLTKTLRHE
-527 HQLIVRAQRR
+527 HQLIVRGQRR

-542 ITHAVSNHVADN
+542 IERAVHSRVSDN
-554 IDEMVASEVKSSVT
+554 IDEMVATEVKSSVLSVVD
-568 QAVEEKVEAAVDAAV
+568 ARVEAAVDEAV
-583 ADVVEEKVE
+583 AEMVEERVE
-592 AAVEGAVADVVDEK
+592 AAVS
-606 VEAAVEDAVADVD
+606 DVD
-619 ARVDKVVSQ
+619 SRVDRVINQ
-628 VNLNMAAIEQ
+628 VNLHSVAIEQ
-638 ISDTQAQRILSAE
+638 MTDTQAQRSLTQEEVEA
-651 DIAHDKVA
+651 DRAA
-659 KSVQTEKQPKF
+659 KKPGTS
-670 QAPWKKH
+670 APWKK

>member
-1 MARATQTPPEDSQL
+1 MARDIKAPPGDAGL

-21 RDMMDKVNAG
+21 REMMDKVEAG
-31 ALAKRVFWPATI
+31 SLAKRVFWPAAI
-43 IMAAFIGWVL
+43 IMVTFIGWVL
-53 SVPDT
+53 LFPTS
-58 AQEIFSDL
+58 AQEIFSNL
-66 QAKVIGYFGWYYV
+66 QTKVIGYFGWYYV

-105 DDEPDFSF
+105 DDEPDFGF

-140 YINPRPGVSG
+140 YVNPRPGVSG

-191 PLSIRYALKPIFG
+191 PLSIRYALTPIFG
-204 KRVEGSWGDT
+204 KKVEGGWGDA
-214 IDVIALVGTLF
+214 IDVVALVGTLF

-232 LGVMQIASGLGYM
+232 LGVMQIAAGLGYM
-245 NIDANTQLGYITIIG
+245 NIDANTQLGYVIIIA
-260 VLTVVTLIS
+260 VLTVVTLVS
-269 VVTGLEKGMKILS
+269 VVTGLEKGMKWLS
-282 NGNLILAAIV
+282 NGNLILAAVV
-292 CIFVLI
+292 CLFVLV

-308 FVASIGSYMQNFIA
+308 FVSSIGNYAQNFIS

-333 EGQQFQ
+333 EGQKFQ
-339 AAWTTFYWG
+339 ATWTTFYWG

-396 LYRQLFQ
+396 LYQELFTDKPS
-403 GGGLLEA
+403 LLEA
-410 DGSADAENIL
+410 DGSAVAEHIL
-420 FRMLENLPAS
+420 FNMLGNMPGS
-430 GALIVGAVLLI
+430 VALTIGSVLLI
-441 IVFFVTSADSGA
+441 IIFFVTSADSGA

-468 TWIRVFWTIVAGFA
+468 TWIRVFWTLVAGA
-482 AVALL
+482 ASVALL
-487 LAGGTESLSTI
+487 LAGGAESLTTI

-512 ILLMCASLFKTLHYE
+512 ILLMCASLTKTLRHE
-527 HQLIVRAQRR
+527 HQLIVRGQRR

-542 ITHAVSNHVADN
+542 IERAVHSRVSDN
-554 IDEMVASEVKSSVT
+554 IDEMVATEVKSSVSSVVD
-568 QAVEEKVEAAVDAAV
+568 ARVEAAVDEAV
-583 ADVVEEKVE
+583 AEMVEERVE
-592 AAVEGAVADVVDEK
+592 AAVS
-606 VEAAVEDAVADVD
+606 DVD
-619 ARVDKVVSQ
+619 SRVDRVINQ
-628 VNLNMAAIEQ
+628 VNLHSVAIEQ
-638 ISDTQAQRILSAE
+638 MTDTQAQRSLTQEEVEA
-651 DIAHDKVA
+651 DRAA
-659 KSVQTEKQPKF
+659 KKPGTS
-670 QAPWKKH
+670 APWKK

>member
-1 MARATQTPPEDSQL
+1 MARDIKAPPGDAGL

-21 RDMMDKVNAG
+21 QEMMDKVEAG
-31 ALAKRVFWPATI
+31 SLAKRVFWPAAI

-53 SVPDT
+53 LFPTS
-58 AQEIFSDL
+58 AQEIFSNL
-66 QAKVIGYFGWYYV
+66 QTQVIGYFGWYYV

-105 DDEPDFSF
+105 DDEPDFGF

-140 YINPRPGVSG
+140 YVNPRPGVSG

-204 KRVEGSWGDT
+204 KKVEGGWGDA
-214 IDVIALVGTLF
+214 IDVVALVGTLF

-232 LGVMQIASGLGYM
+232 LGVMQIAAGLGYI
-245 NIDANTQLGYITIIG
+245 NIDANTQLGYVIIIA
-260 VLTVVTLIS
+260 VLTVVTLVS
-269 VVTGLEKGMKILS
+269 VVTGLEKGMKWLS
-282 NGNLILAAIV
+282 NGNLILAAVV
-292 CIFVLI
+292 CLFVLV

-308 FVASIGSYMQNFIA
+308 FVSAIGNYAQNFIS

-333 EGQQFQ
+333 EGQKFQ
-339 AAWTTFYWG
+339 ATWTTFYWG

-396 LYRQLFQ
+396 LYQELFTDKPS
-403 GGGLLEA
+403 LLEA
-410 DGSADAENIL
+410 DGSAVAEHIL
-420 FRMLENLPAS
+420 FNMLGNMPGS
-430 GALIVGAVLLI
+430 VALTIGSVLLI
-441 IVFFVTSADSGA
+441 IIFFVTSADSGA
-453 LVLGMISTHGSPEPK
+453 LVLGMISTHGSPEPR
-468 TWIRVFWTIVAGFA
+468 TWIRVFWTLVAGA
-482 AVALL
+482 TSVALL
-487 LAGGTESLSTI
+487 LAGGAESLTTI

-512 ILLMCASLFKTLHYE
+512 ILLMCASLTKTLRHE
-527 HQLIVRAQRR
+527 HQLIVRGQRR

-542 ITHAVSNHVADN
+542 IERAVHSRVSDN
-554 IDEMVASEVKSSVT
+554 IDEMVATEVKSSVLSVVD
-568 QAVEEKVEAAVDAAV
+568 ARVEAAVDEAV
-583 ADVVEEKVE
+583 AEMVEERVE
-592 AAVEGAVADVVDEK
+592 AAVS
-606 VEAAVEDAVADVD
+606 DVD
-619 ARVDKVVSQ
+619 SRVDRVVNQ
-628 VNLNMAAIEQ
+628 VNLHSVAIEQ
-638 ISDTQAQRILSAE
+638 MTDTQAQRSLTQEEVEA
-651 DIAHDKVA
+651 DRVA
-659 KSVQTEKQPKF
+659 KKPGTS
-670 QAPWKKH
+670 APWKK

>member
-1 MARATQTPPEDSQL
+1 MARDIKAPPGDAGL

-21 RDMMDKVNAG
+21 QEMMDKVEAG
-31 ALAKRVFWPATI
+31 SLAKRVFWPAAI

-53 SVPDT
+53 LFPTS
-58 AQEIFSDL
+58 AQEIFSNL
-66 QAKVIGYFGWYYV
+66 QTQVIGYFGWYYV

-105 DDEPDFSF
+105 DDEPDFGF

-140 YINPRPGVSG
+140 YVNPRPGVSG

-204 KRVEGSWGDT
+204 KKVEGGWGDA
-214 IDVIALVGTLF
+214 IDVVALVGTLF

-232 LGVMQIASGLGYM
+232 LGVMQIAAGLGYI
-245 NIDANTQLGYITIIG
+245 NIDANTQLGYVIIIA
-260 VLTVVTLIS
+260 VLTVVTLVS
-269 VVTGLEKGMKILS
+269 VVTGLEKGMKWLS
-282 NGNLILAAIV
+282 NGNLILAAVV
-292 CIFVLI
+292 CLFVLV

-308 FVASIGSYMQNFIA
+308 FVSAIGDYAQNFIS

-333 EGQQFQ
+333 EGQKFQ
-339 AAWTTFYWG
+339 ATWTTFYWG

-396 LYRQLFQ
+396 LYQELFTDKPS
-403 GGGLLEA
+403 LLEA
-410 DGSADAENIL
+410 DGSAVAEHIL
-420 FRMLENLPAS
+420 FNMLGNMPGS
-430 GALIVGAVLLI
+430 VALTIGSVLLI
-441 IVFFVTSADSGA
+441 IIFFVTSADSGA
-453 LVLGMISTHGSPEPK
+453 LVLGMISTHGSPEPR
-468 TWIRVFWTIVAGFA
+468 TWIRVFWTLVAGA
-482 AVALL
+482 TSVALL
-487 LAGGTESLSTI
+487 LAGGAESLTTI

-512 ILLMCASLFKTLHYE
+512 ILLMCASLTKTLRHE
-527 HQLIVRAQRR
+527 HQLIVRGQRR

-542 ITHAVSNHVADN
+542 IERAVHSRVSDN
-554 IDEMVASEVKSSVT
+554 IDEMVATEVKSSVSSVVD
-568 QAVEEKVEAAVDAAV
+568 ARVEAAVDEAV
-583 ADVVEEKVE
+583 AEMVEERVE
-592 AAVEGAVADVVDEK
+592 AAVS
-606 VEAAVEDAVADVD
+606 DVD
-619 ARVDKVVSQ
+619 SRVDRVVNQ
-628 VNLNMAAIEQ
+628 VNLHSVAIEQ
-638 ISDTQAQRILSAE
+638 MTDTQAQRSLTQEEVEA
-651 DIAHDKVA
+651 DRAA
-659 KSVQTEKQPKF
+659 KKPGTS
-670 QAPWKKH
+670 APWKK

>member
-1 MARATQTPPEDSQL
+1 MARDIKAPPGDAGL

-21 RDMMDKVNAG
+21 QEMMDKVEAG
-31 ALAKRVFWPATI
+31 SLAKRVFWPAAI

-53 SVPDT
+53 LFPTS
-58 AQEIFSDL
+58 AQEIFSNL
-66 QAKVIGYFGWYYV
+66 QTQVIGYFGWYYV

-105 DDEPDFSF
+105 DDEPDFGF

-140 YINPRPGVSG
+140 YVNPRPGVSG

-204 KRVEGSWGDT
+204 KKVEGGWGDA
-214 IDVIALVGTLF
+214 IDVVALVGTLF

-232 LGVMQIASGLGYM
+232 LGVMQIAAGLGYI
-245 NIDANTQLGYITIIG
+245 NIDVNTQLGYVIIIA
-260 VLTVVTLIS
+260 VLTVVTLVS
-269 VVTGLEKGMKILS
+269 VVTGLEKGMKWLS
-282 NGNLILAAIV
+282 NGNLILAAVV
-292 CIFVLI
+292 CLFVLV

-308 FVASIGSYMQNFIA
+308 FVSAIGNYAQNFIS

-333 EGQQFQ
+333 EGQKFQ
-339 AAWTTFYWG
+339 ATWTTFYWG

-396 LYRQLFQ
+396 LYQELFTDKPS
-403 GGGLLEA
+403 LLEA
-410 DGSADAENIL
+410 DGSAVAEHIL
-420 FRMLENLPAS
+420 FNMLGNMPGS
-430 GALIVGAVLLI
+430 VALTIGSVLLI
-441 IVFFVTSADSGA
+441 IIFFVTSADSGA

-468 TWIRVFWTIVAGFA
+468 TWIRVFWTLVAGA
-482 AVALL
+482 ASVALL
-487 LAGGTESLSTI
+487 LAGGAESLTTI

-512 ILLMCASLFKTLHYE
+512 ILLMCASLTKTLRHE
-527 HQLIVRAQRR
+527 HQLIVRGQRR

-542 ITHAVSNHVADN
+542 IERAVHSRVSDN
-554 IDEMVASEVKSSVT
+554 IDEMVATEVKSSVLSVVD
-568 QAVEEKVEAAVDAAV
+568 ARVEAAVDEAV
-583 ADVVEEKVE
+583 AEMVEERVE
-592 AAVEGAVADVVDEK
+592 AAVS
-606 VEAAVEDAVADVD
+606 DVD
-619 ARVDKVVSQ
+619 SRVDRVVNQ
-628 VNLNMAAIEQ
+628 VNLHSVAIEQ
-638 ISDTQAQRILSAE
+638 MTDTQAQRSLTQEEVEA
-651 DIAHDKVA
+651 DRAA
-659 KSVQTEKQPKF
+659 KKPGTS
-670 QAPWKKH
+670 APWKK

>member
-1 MARATQTPPEDSQL
+1 MARDIKAPPGDAGL

-21 RDMMDKVNAG
+21 QEMMDKVEAG
-31 ALAKRVFWPATI
+31 SLAKRVFWPAAI

-53 SVPDT
+53 LFPTS
-58 AQEIFSDL
+58 AQEIFSNL
-66 QAKVIGYFGWYYV
+66 QTQVIGYFGWYYV

-105 DDEPDFSF
+105 DDEPDFGF

-140 YINPRPGVSG
+140 YVNPRPGVSG

-204 KRVEGSWGDT
+204 KKVEGGWGDA
-214 IDVIALVGTLF
+214 IDVVALVGTLF

-232 LGVMQIASGLGYM
+232 LGVMQIAAGLGYI
-245 NIDANTQLGYITIIG
+245 NIDANTQLGYVIIIA
-260 VLTVVTLIS
+260 VLTVVTLVS
-269 VVTGLEKGMKILS
+269 VVTGLEKGMKWLS
-282 NGNLILAAIV
+282 NGNLILAAVV
-292 CIFVLI
+292 CLFVLV

-308 FVASIGSYMQNFIA
+308 FVSAIGDYAQNFIS

-333 EGQQFQ
+333 EGQKFQ
-339 AAWTTFYWG
+339 ATWTTFYWG

-396 LYRQLFQ
+396 LYQELFTDKPS
-403 GGGLLEA
+403 LLEA
-410 DGSADAENIL
+410 DGSAVAEHIL
-420 FRMLENLPAS
+420 FNMLGNMPGS
-430 GALIVGAVLLI
+430 VALTIGSVLLI
-441 IVFFVTSADSGA
+441 IIFFVTSADSGA
-453 LVLGMISTHGSPEPK
+453 LVLGMISTHGSPEPR
-468 TWIRVFWTIVAGFA
+468 TWIRVFWTLVAGA
-482 AVALL
+482 ASVALL
-487 LAGGTESLSTI
+487 LAGGAESLTTI

-512 ILLMCASLFKTLHYE
+512 ILLMCASLTKTLRHE
-527 HQLIVRAQRR
+527 HQLIVRGQRR

-542 ITHAVSNHVADN
+542 IERAVHSRVSDN
-554 IDEMVASEVKSSVT
+554 IDEMVATEVKSSVSSVVD
-568 QAVEEKVEAAVDAAV
+568 ARVEAAVDEAV
-583 ADVVEEKVE
+583 AEMVEERVE
-592 AAVEGAVADVVDEK
+592 AAVS
-606 VEAAVEDAVADVD
+606 DVD
-619 ARVDKVVSQ
+619 SRVDRVINQ
-628 VNLNMAAIEQ
+628 VNLHSVAIEQ
-638 ISDTQAQRILSAE
+638 MTDTQAQRSLTQEEVEA
-651 DIAHDKVA
+651 DRAA
-659 KSVQTEKQPKF
+659 KKPGTS
-670 QAPWKKH
+670 APWKK